1 MNEKLKGY
9 ALAYAKKGFSTIPV
23 DAHKQPAIFSWNK
36 YQTQPMSP
44 EEIEEAY
51 NKKNVFGIALLTG
64 GTNRITAIDF
74 DLKYDL
80 TDELFNKYK
89 IKIPVELLKRMLVHS
104 TKNDGFHFI
113 FQCDTIEPNQKL
125 AQRETSDREVYETFR
140 AKVKEHG
147 VKRAMKS
154 ALNDKVRILIE
165 TRGGTDIKS
174 GGYVIIPPTEGYKKL
189 AGKLNH
195 ISTEEYDILMI
206 ASREFNTYNAKNNS
220 LSKQYVGSTKKG
232 NSPFDYFNSDGDVLS
247 LLYSNGWSEVRGS
260 GSDIRLKR
268 PGQTHSK
275 SSALYDTN
283 TRLLNVFTTSTEF
296 EVGTHTPSD
305 VFIILQCN
313 NDVKKAYKELIS
325 LGFKDDRK
333 NN

>member
-1 MNEKLKGY
+1 
-9 ALAYAKKGFSTIPV
+9 
-23 DAHKQPAIFSWNK
+23 
-36 YQTQPMSP
+36 MSP

-64 GTNRITAIDF
+64 GTNRITALDF

-89 IKIPVELLKRMLVHS
+89 RKIPVELLKKMLVHS
-104 TKNDGFHFI
+104 TKNSGFHFI

-125 AQRETSDREVYETFR
+125 AQRETCDREIYEVF
-140 AKVKEHG
+140 KSEVKEHG
-147 VKRAMKS
+147 VRKAMKI
-154 ALNDKVRILIE
+154 ACNDKVKVLFE
-165 TRGGTDIKS
+165 TRGGTSSKS
-174 GGYVIIPPTEGYKKL
+174 GGYIVIPPSEGYKKI

-195 ISTEEYDILMI
+195 ISIDEYDILMS
-206 ASREFNTYNAKNNS
+206 AAREFNTYNPKNNS
-220 LSKQYVGSTKKG
+220 LSKQYVGGTKEG

-247 LLYSNGWSEVRGS
+247 LLYSNGWREVRGS

-268 PGQTHSK
+268 PGSTHSK

-283 TRLLNVFTTSTEF
+283 TRLLNIFTTSTEF
-296 EVGTHTPSD
+296 AVGAHTPSD

-313 NDVKKAYKELIS
+313 NDVKKAYKELVK

-333 NN
+333 